1 VLATSKA
8 MLNIDLFSE
17 RSLKDPFEDYRTL
30 RDHAP
35 VVFLEN
41 LDLYAVGRFYDVQ
54 DALRRPEQLLS
65 GKGVGFSPIFNAPAG
80 KNVLQSDGEHHRQM
94 RSIVAKPLS
103 PREINQAR
111 AELKALLRTYIEDL
125 ADGAEFDAMAT
136 LASFLPLEA
145 VAHFVG
151 LPVDGRAEMLGWAA
165 AAFNMIGPKQNVT
178 DLEKVAALRR
188 YLQAMRPEDVR
199 PGSWSDGLFNAV
211 RDERLSE
218 EDARAA
224 LSAYVV
230 PSLDTTILSQ
240 GHLLY
245 NLASD
250 PEQWAL
256 LCNAPDLI
264 PNAVLEAVRHGSA
277 IRWFARVT
285 SDDVEISG
293 CTIPAGRRVM
303 LMYGSANRDERRFE
317 DPDRF
322 DVRRVVRDQLAWG
335 TGPHLCVGMH
345 LARIEMEVM
354 LEVLVELNCELEAG
368 PPTIGANQGLYGFEA
383 LPLRIR
389 RRA

>member
-1 VLATSKA
+1 MVKV
-8 MLNIDLFSE
+8 DLFSE
-17 RSLKDPFEDYRTL
+17 RSLKDPFGDYRTL
-30 RDHAP
+30 RDQAP
-35 VVFLEN
+35 VVFLED
-41 LDLYAVGRFYDVQ
+41 LDLYAVGRFDDVQ

-65 GKGVGFSPIFNAPAG
+65 GKGVGFSSTFNAAAG
-80 KNVLQSDGEHHRQM
+80 KNVIHSDGDRHRRM
-94 RSIVAKPLS
+94 RTVVAKPLS

-111 AELKALLRTYIEDL
+111 AELKALLRAYIEGL

-151 LPVDGRAEMLGWAA
+151 LPIEGREQMLSWAA
-165 AAFNMIGPKQNVT
+165 AAFNLIGPEQPAS
-178 DLEKVAALRR
+178 DLEKVGALRR
-188 YLQAMRPEDVR
+188 YLQEMRPEDVR
-199 PGSWSDGLFNAV
+199 PGSWSDGLFAAV
-211 RDERLSE
+211 LDERLSE
-218 EDARAA
+218 ADARAA

-240 GHLLY
+240 GHLLF

-256 LCNAPDLI
+256 LCDAPELI
-264 PNAVLEAVRHGSA
+264 PNAVLECVRHSSA
-277 IRWFARVT
+277 IRWFSRVT
-285 SDDVEISG
+285 SDQVEISG
-293 CTIPAGRRVM
+293 CTIPADRRVM

-322 DVRRVVRDQLAWG
+322 DVRRVVKDQLAWG

-354 LEVLVELNCELEAG
+354 LEVLVELNCELVAG
-368 PPTIGANQGLYGFEA
+368 TPIMGANQGLYGFET
-383 LPLRIR
+383 LPFRIR